1 MLMTLS
7 EKSTVRAFPFFC
19 QQYRKAR
26 FEQLHI
32 FGLMDN
38 CSIAK
43 EHHLSNH
50 LSYWEYEYLLQDV
63 DYLIVG
69 TGIVGLSTAIEI
81 LERRPDAKVLIID
94 KKTMP
99 IGASTR
105 NAGFACFGSVSEI
118 LSDIRAFGEESAIEM
133 ISMRYSGLEILKK
146 RVHLSDMNFRP
157 QPGIEIF
164 DEGEADQYVS
174 QIAYVNG
181 VVGQATGI
189 EDCFHTRVRG
199 YGKEIFN
206 PHEGSLHPQRMI
218 AALELRARTLGVRFL
233 TGVSVHKIN
242 DQEHTLET
250 ASGKIVYEKLII
262 CTNGF
267 TGDLLPELDLIP
279 ARNQV
284 IVSEPIP
291 GFALDGCYH
300 MHQGYVYFREIGG
313 RLLLGGGRHIDVDR
327 ETTSELNPNKKI
339 LDYLLDIAHHRI
351 LQGKK
356 MKIDHTWSGIL
367 GVGSHKMPIVRY
379 VKYDV
384 IAAIRMGGMGVA
396 VGSSIGRMV
405 ADLLLPRH
413 DNTTAPSNV
422 S

>member
-1 MLMTLS
+1 
-7 EKSTVRAFPFFC
+7 
-19 QQYRKAR
+19 
-26 FEQLHI
+26 
-32 FGLMDN
+32 MDN
-38 CSIAK
+38 RSKAK
-43 EHHLSNH
+43 EDHLSNR
-50 LSYWEYEYLLQDV
+50 LSYWEHDYLLQGV
-63 DYLIVG
+63 DYIIVG

-81 LERRPDAKVLIID
+81 LERRPDTKVLIID

-133 ISMRYSGLEILKK
+133 LSMRYAGLEILKN
-146 RVHLSDMNFRP
+146 RVDPSDMNFRQ

-164 DEGEADQYVS
+164 EDGEADQYVS

-189 EDCFHTRVRG
+189 EDCFLTRVRG
-199 YGKEIFN
+199 YGKEIVN
-206 PHEGSLHPQRMI
+206 PYEGSLHPQRMM
-218 AALELRARTLGVRFL
+218 AALELRARILGVRFL
-233 TGVSVHKIN
+233 TGVSVLKIN

-250 ASGKIVYEKLII
+250 AYGKIPYDKLII

-267 TGDLLPELDLIP
+267 TGDLLPEVDLIP

-284 IVSEPIP
+284 IVSQPIP

-313 RLLLGGGRHIDVDR
+313 RLLLGGGRHIDIER
-327 ETTSELNPNKKI
+327 EATSDLNTNKKI
-339 LDYLLDIAHHRI
+339 LDYLLNIAHNRI
-351 LQGKK
+351 LQGKR
-356 MKIDHTWSGIL
+356 MKIEHTWSGIL

-379 VKYDV
+379 VKDDV

-396 VGSSIGRMV
+396 VGSRIGRMV
-405 ADLLLPRH
+405 ADLLLPAH
-413 DNTTAPSNV
+413 DNTTPPSNV